1 MTVRELIELNQMIG
15 DIEITIRKDGKLFD
29 QLNIGQHEGI
39 KPRYPTMVPK
49 EERYIGTMSKSNQ
62 REAHYIPK
70 SINARDDGKEYYQT
84 MVGRIP
90 KAWLELTV
98 QDWDSHR
105 AYRGIHSMHELES
118 LRITTLPS
126 GQRMEV
132 QSEPKKSKEE
142 DGMDGQMDIMQ
153 MFREEESK

>member
-15 DIEITIRKDGKLFD
+15 DIEITIRKDGRLVD

-39 KPRYPTMVPK
+39 KPRFPTMVPI

-70 SINARDDGKEYYQT
+70 SINARDDGKEYYQI

-98 QDWDSHR
+98 QGWDSHS
-105 AYRGIHSMHELES
+105 AYRGIHSRHELES
-118 LRITTLPS
+118 LRITALPS
-126 GQRMEV
+126 GQKMEV

-142 DGMDGQMDIMQ
+142 DNMAGQMDIMQ
-153 MFREEESK
+153 MFREEDSK

>member
-15 DIEITIRKDGKLFD
+15 DIEITIRKDGKLLD

-39 KPRYPTMVPK
+39 KPRFPTMVPI

-70 SINARDDGKEYYQT
+70 SINAKDDGKEYYQII
-84 MVGRIP
+84 VSRIP

-98 QDWDSHR
+98 QGWDSHR
-105 AYRGIHSMHELES
+105 AYRGINSRHELES
-118 LRITTLPS
+118 LRITALPS
-126 GQRMEV
+126 GQKMEV
-132 QSEPKKSKEE
+132 QEEPKRKEE
-142 DGMDGQMDIMQ
+142 DMEGQMDIMQ

>member
-15 DIEITIRKDGKLFD
+15 DIEITIRKDGKLLD

-70 SINARDDGKEYYQT
+70 SINAKDDGKEYYQI

-98 QDWDSHR
+98 QGWDSHR
-105 AYRGIHSMHELES
+105 AYRSIHSQHELEA